1 MRVASRLYLHIGT
14 QKSGT
19 TYLQRILERLSPALA
34 QQGVLYPT
42 WTSRGDLVYNHEPA
56 TYGLLGPAEYPWIA
70 ERVAEVQRKPWAR
83 LVDHV
88 TRWQG
93 SAIVSGEAM
102 SVIRPDAVRRLVDA
116 LGVRETVVVI
126 TTRDLGR
133 VLPSS
138 WQQSIRNGR
147 SGGFDY
153 YLTAIARQRG
163 GFGIAADPTRWDDDI
178 DHTFWRAYAIGT
190 LVQRWGAVVGAAN
203 VRVVGVPRPRDGEHA
218 LWRRFVAATELGGVA
233 PDEPPAIST
242 LRANVGLTEPEVL
255 LLAAFNKEA
264 EQRGVSRADSRAARM
279 ALIKDHLVSRT
290 DRGTPVRL
298 SGPWFERAT
307 EWAHEDRDIL
317 MASGCTYVGAPDDLL
332 PDAADVAAGP
342 APVDDLVRAAAAALA
357 GSIWP
362 SSRGEG
368 TP

>member
-19 TYLQRILERLSPALA
+19 TYLQRILERLSPSLA
-34 QQGVLYPT
+34 EAGVLYPT

-56 TYGLLGPAEYPWIA
+56 TYGLLGPAEYPWVA

-83 LVDHV
+83 LVEHV
-88 TRWQG
+88 TRWKG
-93 SAIVSGEAM
+93 PAIVSGEAI
-102 SVIRPDAVRRLVDA
+102 SVIRPDAARRLVDA
-116 LGVRETVVVI
+116 LGVRETVVII
-126 TTRDLGR
+126 TARDLGR

-153 YLTAIARQRG
+153 YLGTIAKQRG
-163 GFGIAADPTRWDDDI
+163 DAGVAADPTRWDHDVDL
-178 DHTFWRAYAIGT
+178 TFWRAYAIGT
-190 LVQRWGAVVGAAN
+190 LVKRWGSVVGASN
-203 VRVVGVPRPRDGEHA
+203 VRVIGVPRPRDGEHA
-218 LWRRFVAATELGGVA
+218 LWQRFVTATDLGGSA

-255 LLAAFNKEA
+255 LLAAFNREA
-264 EQRGVSRADSRAARM
+264 EQRGISRIDSRSVRM
-279 ALIKDHLVSRT
+279 ALIKDHLVPRA

-298 SGPWFERAT
+298 SAAWFERAT
-307 EWAHEDRDIL
+307 GWAAEDFDIL
-317 MASGCTYVGAPDDLL
+317 RGSGCTYIGAPEDLM
-332 PDAADVAAGP
+332 PDAADVSGGP
-342 APVDDLVRAAAAALA
+342 APVDDLVRAAATALA

-362 SSRGEG
+362 GSRGEG
-368 TP
+368 RA